1 MDANDGSMAS
11 ELEPSEVA
19 SDAADVID
27 VLVHQDVL
35 ASIMA
40 QLGLRGGLRAAAV
53 CTAWRLAALASQE
66 EQRVLRPSHSLGW
79 GNEALG
85 QFRSPSGIIVLP
97 SGELCVADTNNHRL
111 QILSRSGDVTSVVGH
126 GPASG
131 SGDFQQP
138 TGLACDGKYLYV
150 ADSGN
155 CADPPH
161 ALDLRRRTASP
172 LSSSSSFVI
181 LFLFSCHGSKLT
193 ALHHSRPSAPG
204 RLHKL
209 SLPDLKPVATIGSFG
224 EGAGQV

>member
-1 MDANDGSMAS
+1 MPA
-11 ELEPSEVA
+11 ELEPKEA
-19 SDAADVID
+19 DSDGADVLD

-111 QILSRSGDVTSVVGH
+111 QILSRSGDVSSVVGH
-126 GPASG
+126 GPGSG

-138 TGLACDGKYLYV
+138 TGLACDGKFLYV

-155 CADPPH
+155 CAS
-161 ALDLRRRTASP
+161 LQR
-172 LSSSSSFVI
+172 
-181 LFLFSCHGSKLT
+181 LFPRSC
-193 ALHHSRPSAPG
+193 
-204 RLHKL
+204 
-209 SLPDLKPVATIGSFG
+209 SL
-224 EGAGQV
+224 QQRQRH